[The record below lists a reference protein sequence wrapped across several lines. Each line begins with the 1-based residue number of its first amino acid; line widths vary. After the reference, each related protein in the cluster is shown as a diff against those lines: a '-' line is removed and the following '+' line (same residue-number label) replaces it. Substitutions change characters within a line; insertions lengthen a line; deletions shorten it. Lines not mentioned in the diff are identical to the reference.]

1 MGISAARNKWYS
13 VLLIQEADFHTYM
26 RWKLVR
32 SHGNQISVEECSIL
46 VTLGQNYRFGKGK
59 LFSVFLFP
67 GIRENF
73 FAKPEH
79 FSKCF
84 VTVALICANMARSVR
99 CQSGTALKCVGK
111 VAKNRQECCPKTLE
125 RSAARACSSF
135 QPLPTVTGNRV
146 SLLWH
151 AFPFFSDWYSSLAYG
166 GFFLTCKGKRSNNT
180 QNKQFISELKD
191 VRLIQEMQPATRN

>member
-135 QPLPTVTGNRV
+135 QPFPTVTGNRV

-151 AFPFFSDWYSSLAYG
+151 AFPFFFW
-166 GFFLTCKGKRSNNT
+166 
-180 QNKQFISELKD
+180 
-191 VRLIQEMQPATRN
+191 LIQQFSIWRIFFDMQRKEVEQHAKYAVHLGIEGCASNSGNAAGY